1 MTLFASMRH
10 AMGPDPTSSQSP
22 NRRNQPLRISAA
34 AAAAGEDV
42 MTGRHPS
49 LWKPKFLSLS
59 LSRGLRQ
66 VHTRRS
72 RLSDECQGK
81 EKYKTHTKGTRM
93 KMGGKAINVFVSDC
107 HVYKRQRAKKCRVP
121 PPKCLQ
127 RFCPSDCVDCCHT
140 VNTTKLI
147 KEKLK
152 GLRLLLGYHQIS
164 NWPHSHDDELIQFS
178 HFYF

>member
-1 MTLFASMRH
+1 LET
-10 AMGPDPTSSQSP
+10 
-22 NRRNQPLRISAA
+22 
-34 AAAAGEDV
+34 
-42 MTGRHPS
+42 
-49 LWKPKFLSLS
+49 KFLSLFREGWDKCTQDVQDWAMS
-59 LSRGLRQ
+59 ARRRKNIR
-66 VHTRRS
+66 HTQK
-72 RLSDECQGK
+72 RLEWKWG
-81 EKYKTHTKGTRM
+81 EKPSM
-93 KMGGKAINVFVSDC
+93 CLLAIVTFI
-107 HVYKRQRAKKCRVP
+107 KRQRAKKCRVP

-152 GLRLLLGYHQIS
+152 GLRLLGYHQIS